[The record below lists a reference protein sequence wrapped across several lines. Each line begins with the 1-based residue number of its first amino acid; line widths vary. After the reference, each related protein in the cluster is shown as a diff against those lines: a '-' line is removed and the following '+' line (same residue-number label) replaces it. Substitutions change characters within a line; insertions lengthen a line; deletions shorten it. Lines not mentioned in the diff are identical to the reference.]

1 MSDDLD
7 PDAVPKTKVLIP
19 LMPEVVLADYEP
31 VNDLQY
37 TRSVRSAILKSLAGD
52 GLPRDPRAISVVLA
66 TLKDIDGSAL
76 NQMKIK
82 SDEKGQDL
90 QAQNMAMVRAFLA
103 EAGGFKAPLRA
114 VGQVLGLTAPPTLS
128 DDIVTRDFVPGELVQ
143 GTIDQTYDEF
153 IERTG
158 ELELA
163 KEDAP
168 D

>member
-7 PDAVPKTKVLIP
+7 PDGVPKTKERIP
-19 LMPEVVLADYEP
+19 LMPEVNLENYDP
-31 VNDLQY
+31 LQDLHY
-37 TRSVRSAILKSLAGD
+37 TRAVRGVVLKSLAGE
-52 GLPRDPRAISVVLA
+52 GLPRDPRALAVVLA

-90 QAQNMAMVRAFLA
+90 QSQHSAMVRAFLA

-114 VGQVLGLTAPPTLS
+114 VAEVLTLPPVLS
-128 DDIVTRDFVPGELVQ
+128 DDVTTREFVPGELVQ
-143 GTIDQTYDEF
+143 GTVDQTYDEF
-153 IERTG
+153 ITRTG
-158 ELELA
+158 ELKLA
-163 KEDAP
+163 DVDAP